1 MHPDNSTMT
10 TETKRKKKKC
20 LDSVTENSEVCTLLA
35 HLFYYFCSLLNF
47 PFIFNWLLRKVSH
60 PQIPQDSDLSKGSE
74 KRGKLGPQRRG
85 PQGTGPGGVATGL
98 RVGKVPS
105 QVRCKRG
112 EQWAAAASW
121 GWLPHPAGPW
131 CRQLSPGTQKTIGW
145 HLLHHFKG
153 EHFLKSGIEA
163 QSCSWPSHPER
174 RTGSVFLL
182 QQENF

>member
-10 TETKRKKKKC
+10 TETKRKKKC

-60 PQIPQDSDLSKGSE
+60 PQIPQDSDLSKGSV

-105 QVRCKRG
+105 QVRCNRARKVGSCCLLGVAPSPRRALV
-112 EQWAAAASW
+112 QTTLTWHSKDHRAAFTPP
-121 GWLPHPAGPW
+121 L
-131 CRQLSPGTQKTIGW
+131 
-145 HLLHHFKG
+145 
-153 EHFLKSGIEA
+153 
-163 QSCSWPSHPER
+163 
-174 RTGSVFLL
+174 
-182 QQENF
+182 